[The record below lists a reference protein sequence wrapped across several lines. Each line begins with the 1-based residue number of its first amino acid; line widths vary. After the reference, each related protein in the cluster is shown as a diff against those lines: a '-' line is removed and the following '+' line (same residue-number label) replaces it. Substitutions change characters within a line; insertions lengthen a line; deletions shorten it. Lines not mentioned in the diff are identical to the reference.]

1 MDKPAL
7 PKPPSML
14 SVQVSRLVI
23 DLPWFIL
30 RMALKGLGV
39 MITYNLIV
47 TNAYPNLSEISI
59 GVAVAMVLLVKF
71 LFSSLDGFSKYQTRH
86 LLDLKSSMSILIGNQ
101 LIQNSS
107 IVEALKELKDSEKDS
122 DKANSTVSET
132 IDETRASDYNTDTLE
147 K

>member
-1 MDKPAL
+1 
-7 PKPPSML
+7 
-14 SVQVSRLVI
+14 
-23 DLPWFIL
+23 
-30 RMALKGLGV
+30 
-39 MITYNLIV
+39 
-47 TNAYPNLSEISI
+47 
-59 GVAVAMVLLVKF
+59 
-71 LFSSLDGFSKYQTRH
+71 
-86 LLDLKSSMSILIGNQ
+86 MSILIGNQ